1 MPEKE
6 PNEAVAEAFRK
17 RLLSAAGFRRVA
29 EPFPMRNSI
38 ERVVYYLFF
47 ASQAGV
53 AEDIVNDI
61 FAKYRKRGMR
71 E

>member
-29 EPFPMRNSI
+29 EPLPMRNSI
-38 ERVVYYLFF
+38 GRVVYYLFF